1 MPGSPSES
9 CRWKI
14 GRYHASQYF
23 AGFNRHH
30 HLVARPEQVKV
41 RYAVFSAEYL
51 DFPVGLTMQGSHQP
65 PARAEIEKMPVS
77 SQ

>member
-1 MPGSPSES
+1 MLSGPSQG

-14 GRYHASQYF
+14 RRHYASQYF
-23 AGFNRHH
+23 TGFNGNHH
-30 HLVARPEQVKV
+30 FATRPEQVKV